1 MNFRRV
7 LNTQRRFQWNVP
19 MATRRYA
26 GWCDD
31 CQKRQES
38 WEPAAVDRK
47 SKGSNYD
54 MGQKETSFAYFKTR
68 NELLDNQKASQNNQ
82 TYRKDPRKQRF
93 KKSAS
98 LLLIE
103 SQRFAVWDGRERKEF
118 YPEIRINLKVWSKME
133 VLATQIGFTDE
144 HIEVLNDRRTKS
156 FFFVSFTTETIV
168 RVRDGRIVDQDF
180 ELSEEVST
188 VYYGIQWHFACCTFS
203 GLVFEQRL
211 AYEFSFIEMLFNRAH
226 TKHIIHCG
234 VDPKSLFKF
243 FVEINLSFAKA
254 KAWNFRAI
262 FLLFFYFSLAL
273 KSFIV

>member
-1 MNFRRV
+1 
-7 LNTQRRFQWNVP
+7 
-19 MATRRYA
+19 
-26 GWCDD
+26 
-31 CQKRQES
+31 
-38 WEPAAVDRK
+38 
-47 SKGSNYD
+47 
-54 MGQKETSFAYFKTR
+54 
-68 NELLDNQKASQNNQ
+68 
-82 TYRKDPRKQRF
+82 
-93 KKSAS
+93 
-98 LLLIE
+98 
-103 SQRFAVWDGRERKEF
+103 
-118 YPEIRINLKVWSKME
+118 ME
-133 VLATQIGFTDE
+133 VLATQIEFTDE

-188 VYYGIQWHFACCTFS
+188 VYYAIQWHFACCTFS

-211 AYEFSFIEMLFNRAH
+211 AHEFSFIEMLFKRVH
-226 TKHIIHCG
+226 TKHIINCG
-234 VDPKSLFKF
+234 VDPKSLFTF